1 MASGPART
9 DIPWDLEL
17 ENAPMTMQTRLLG
30 ALLAILLFFSLNV
43 GVHLWGERSREESLE
58 ELQSGIERQLL
69 IASIERRLSEAHR
82 EIALLVGV
90 LSGQG
95 PGPVSPELRAELAAR
110 LERIGAEIDRVRAVP
125 GSATQPAQRVAEA
138 WRSLSASWAKA
149 YESFGADNERAI
161 EELALR
167 ADPLSREI
175 LTRLLPQW
183 QREET
188 RRTRNAGLDL
198 HRISDLTGQV
208 EILFFVLSTV
218 LMTLVAS
225 SASRFLVNVNRD
237 LEVRVR
243 ERTRELEAEIQ
254 ERRKVEAALRESEAR
269 YILAAQGANDGLW
282 DWDLEKNEIYLSP
295 RWKEMLGYDE
305 SELSTSP
312 HEWFERVHPEDLP
325 KLQEALGT
333 HPSGSGSHFECEHRL
348 RHRDGTYLWVLSRG
362 IALCSGEGRATRIA
376 GSLTDIT
383 KRKKVEDQLLHD
395 AFHDALTGMAN
406 RSLFLDRL
414 GLSLAR
420 AKRRQDFHFAVLFL
434 DFDRFKLINDSLG
447 HLSGDRALVA
457 IARRLETSVRPG
469 DTVARLGG
477 DEFAILLDDVPDL
490 EDVEKLTRRIEDRLA
505 VPLQVDGHEIYVSA
519 SIGIAFGTAG
529 YDRPEEVLRDAD
541 AAMYRAKALGRSRHE
556 VFNEALHL
564 AARDRLRLE
573 TDLRRAVEEA
583 SFGLQYQPIVSLV
596 DGGVTGFEALVR
608 WRHPVWGL
616 VPPDQFIQV
625 AEETGL
631 ILSIGRWVLSEAC
644 ETIHK
649 WQREHPSDPPLSMN
663 VNLSRRQLLQA
674 DLIEQIR
681 AILQKTELPPETL
694 HLEITESAILEN
706 PDTAVELLRHLKSLD
721 IGLCVDDF
729 GTGYSSL
736 SSLQQFP
743 VNVLKIDRSFIR
755 GMGPE
760 GEKDEIVRAVVGL
773 AHSLHMKVVAEGVET
788 EGQLERLRAMSC
800 DYGQGYLLCH
810 ALDAEGIERFL
821 ERVGRGD
828 APPRRAAGLHA

>member
-1 MASGPART
+1 
-9 DIPWDLEL
+9 
-17 ENAPMTMQTRLLG
+17 MTMRTRLFG
-30 ALLAILLFFSLNV
+30 ALLAILIFFSLNL
-43 GVHLWGERSREESLE
+43 GIHAWGERSRAESLAD
-58 ELQSGIERQLL
+58 LQRGIERQLL
-69 IASIERRLSEAHR
+69 IASIEKRLSEARR
-82 EIALLVGV
+82 EIALLAGV
-90 LSGQG
+90 LAGEG
-95 PGPVSPELRAELAAR
+95 PERLSPQSRAELADR
-110 LERIGAEIDRVRAVP
+110 LARIGALIERVQTIP
-125 GSATQPAQRVAEA
+125 GSATLPARRVAET
-138 WRSLSASWAKA
+138 WR
-149 YESFGADNERAI
+149 
-161 EELALR
+161 ALR
-167 ADPLSREI
+167 ASWSRAYGSFGVDNQRAIAELSLRSDPLSREI

-183 QREET
+183 ELEE
-188 RRTRNAGLDL
+188 RHRAKSAGLRL
-198 HRISDLTGQV
+198 RRVSELTGQV
-208 EILFFVLSTV
+208 EILFFVLSTLV
-218 LMTLVAS
+218 LTLIAS
-225 SASRFLVNVNRD
+225 GASRFLVDMNRN
-237 LEVRVR
+237 LEERVR

-254 ERRKVEAALRESEAR
+254 ERRRVEAALRESEAR

-295 RWKEMLGYDE
+295 RWKEMLGYGE
-305 SELSTSP
+305 SELSSSP
-312 HEWFERVHPEDLP
+312 HEWFERVHPDDLP

-333 HPSGSGSHFECEHRL
+333 HPTGSGTHFECEHRM
-348 RHRDGTYLWVLSRG
+348 RHRDGSYRWMLSRG
-362 IALCSGEGRATRIA
+362 ISLCNGDGRATRIA

-383 KRKKVEDQLLHD
+383 KRKDVEDQLLHD
-395 AFHDALTGMAN
+395 AFHDALTGLAN

-414 GLSLAR
+414 SLSLAR
-420 AKRRQDFHFAVLFL
+420 TKRRQDFHFAVLFL

-477 DEFAILLDDVPDL
+477 DEFAVLLDDVHNL
-490 EDVEKLTRRIEDRLA
+490 EDVERLTQRIEQRLA
-505 VPLQVDGHEIYVSA
+505 DPLQVDGHEIFVSA

-564 AARDRLRLE
+564 AAKDRLRLE
-573 TDLRRAVEEA
+573 TDLRHAVEEA

-596 DGGVTGFEALVR
+596 DGSVIGFEALVR

-631 ILSIGRWVLSEAC
+631 ILPIGRWVLSEAC
-644 ETIHK
+644 EKTRK
-649 WQREHPSDPPLSMN
+649 WQREHPSNPPLAIN

-674 DLIEQIR
+674 DLLEQVR
-681 AILQKTELPPETL
+681 AILHRTGLPAESL
-694 HLEITESAILEN
+694 RLEITESAILEN
-706 PDTAVELLRHLKSLD
+706 PDTAVELLRHLKSLN

-743 VNVLKIDRSFIR
+743 VNILKIDRSFIR

-760 GEKDEIVRAVVGL
+760 GERDEIVRAVVGL

-788 EGQLERLRAMSC
+788 EGQLDRLRAMSC
-800 DYGQGYLLCH
+800 DYGQGYLLSH
-810 ALDAEGIERFL
+810 ALDAEGIEIFL
-821 ERVGRGD
+821 ERVGRWSTD
-828 APPRRAAGLHA
+828 RRPVTATRQEMQT

>member
-1 MASGPART
+1 
-9 DIPWDLEL
+9 
-17 ENAPMTMQTRLLG
+17 MTTQTRLFG
-30 ALLAILLFFSLNV
+30 ALLAVLAFLSLNIAIHV
-43 GVHLWGERSREESLE
+43 WGDRSREKSLVD
-58 ELQSGIERQLL
+58 LQRSIERQLL
-69 IASIERRLSEAHR
+69 IASLEKRLREASR
-82 EIALLVGV
+82 EIALVSGV
-90 LSGQG
+90 LAGQG
-95 PGPVSPELRAELAAR
+95 PGPISPEGRAEFMAR
-110 LERIGAEIDRVRAVP
+110 LERIEAEIDRVGAIP
-125 GSATQPAQRVAEA
+125 GSATPSASRVAEV
-138 WRSLSASWAKA
+138 WRDLRVSWFRA
-149 YESFGADNERAI
+149 YGSFGVDNEKAI
-161 EELALR
+161 TELSLNS
-167 ADPLSREI
+167 DPLSREI
-175 LTRLLPQW
+175 LRRLLPQW
-183 QREET
+183 EREE
-188 RRTRNAGLDL
+188 RQRAKDASLDL
-198 HRISDLTGQV
+198 RQVSDLTGQV
-208 EILFFVLSTV
+208 EILSFVLSTLV
-218 LMTLVAS
+218 LTLIATGAS
-225 SASRFLVNVNRD
+225 KFLVEMNRN
-237 LEVRVR
+237 LEARVR
-243 ERTRELEAEIQ
+243 GRTRELEAEIQ
-254 ERRKVEAALRESEAR
+254 ERRRVEAALRESEAR

-282 DWDLEKNEIYLSP
+282 DWDLDKNELYLSP

-305 SELSTSP
+305 SELSSSP

-333 HPSGSGSHFECEHRL
+333 HPGDSGSHFECEHRM
-348 RHRDGTYLWVLSRG
+348 RHRDGTYRWMLSRG
-362 IALCSGEGRATRIA
+362 IALCNGEGRATRIA
-376 GSLTDIT
+376 GSLTDVT
-383 KRKKVEDQLLHD
+383 KRKNVEDQLLHD
-395 AFHDALTGMAN
+395 AFHDALTGLAN

-420 AKRRQDFHFAVLFL
+420 AKRRADFHFAVLFL

-477 DEFAILLDDVPDL
+477 DEFAVLLDDVQNP
-490 EDVEKLTRRIEDRLA
+490 EDVEKLTRRIEDRLTA
-505 VPLQVDGHEIYVSA
+505 PLQVDGHEIYVSA

-529 YDRPEEVLRDAD
+529 YDRPEEILRDAD

-564 AARDRLRLE
+564 AALDRLRLE

-583 SFGLQYQPIVSLV
+583 SFGVQYQPILSLTDGSVS
-596 DGGVTGFEALVR
+596 GFEALVR

-631 ILSIGRWVLSEAC
+631 ILPIGRWVLTEAC
-644 ETIHK
+644 EKVHK
-649 WQREHPSDPPLSMN
+649 WQREHPSDPPLAIN

-681 AILQKTELPPETL
+681 SILQRTELPPESL
-694 HLEITESAILEN
+694 RLEITESAILEN
-706 PDTAVELLRHLKSLD
+706 PETAVELLRHLKSLN

-760 GEKDEIVRAVVGL
+760 GERDEIVRAVVGL
-773 AHSLHMKVVAEGVET
+773 AHSLQMKVVAEGVET

-810 ALDAEGIERFL
+810 ALDAEGIESFL
-821 ERVGRGD
+821 ERAGRWNGPSPGSNPAD
-828 APPRRAAGLHA
+828 LHA